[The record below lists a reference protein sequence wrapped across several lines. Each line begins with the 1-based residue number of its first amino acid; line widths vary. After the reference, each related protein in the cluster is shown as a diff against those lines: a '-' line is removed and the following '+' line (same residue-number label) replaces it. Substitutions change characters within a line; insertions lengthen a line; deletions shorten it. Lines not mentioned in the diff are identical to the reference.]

1 MRTRIV
7 NFAVISVFL
16 FLALGILNLQVIQNK
31 RFRELSNKNS
41 IRLLPQPGS
50 RGRIL
55 DRKNNIIVDNYLSY
69 DVMILPQEGTEVD
82 KVLMKI
88 SRILDTDFKD
98 LKKTFESNLR
108 MPFLPVTIAKNID
121 VREAMALEE
130 LKLDIPGIIIQPH
143 PQRVYPYGRLACH
156 LLGYLSEID
165 HWRLKKLADY
175 GYKTKDIM
183 GFGGVEERYDYYLRQ
198 KEGGLSVEVDHRGRL
213 VRLLGFRPPRSGKD
227 IQLTLD
233 LKIQKIVEDNLKGKK
248 GSVIVLDPYT
258 GEILALANNPNFN
271 PSVFINKKDASIAE
285 LFNNRDAPL
294 LNRSI
299 SGYYPPGSVFKLVL
313 ATAALQTGKINPST
327 TFSCPGSIH
336 IGRQEFSCWNTHNKQ
351 NLHDAITHSCNV
363 FFYRT
368 GILLGAQLIHDYALK
383 FGLSKPTSIDL
394 PYETSGFVPNP
405 LWKRIYRFQ
414 GWFEGDTANLSIGQG
429 ELLVTPLQMARM
441 MAVFANGGNLM
452 TPYIVKA
459 IDGQDI
465 SVYQK
470 KITPIPIRESTLDYI
485 KQALRDV
492 VSDPTGT
499 ASILSSLPFSLAAK
513 TGTAQVQR
521 GKPHGWFVGFFPF
534 KSPRFVI
541 CVLLE
546 HAGSGRFSGI
556 LTKQII
562 EEMLKEG
569 LI

>member
-1 MRTRIV
+1 MRARIV

-41 IRLLPQPGS
+41 IRLLPQPSS

-82 KVLMKI
+82 KVLMNI
-88 SRILDTDFKD
+88 SRILDVDFKD
-98 LKKTFESNLR
+98 LKKTFEGNLS

-121 VREAMALEE
+121 VREAMTLEE
-130 LKLDIPGIIIQPH
+130 LKPDIPGIIIQAQ

-156 LLGYLSEID
+156 LLGYLNEID
-165 HWRLKKLADY
+165 LWRLKKLADY
-175 GYKTKDIM
+175 GYKTKDIV

-198 KEGGLSVEVDHRGRL
+198 KEGGLSVEVDHRGRW
-213 VRLLGFRPPRSGKD
+213 VRLLGFRPPQSGKD

-233 LKIQKIVEDNLKGKK
+233 LKMQKIVESNLKGKK
-248 GSVIVLDPYT
+248 GSIIVMDPYT
-258 GEILALANNPNFN
+258 GEILVLANNPNFN
-271 PSVFINKKDASIAE
+271 PSVFTNKDDASIVN

-299 SGYYPPGSVFKLVL
+299 SGLYPAGSIFKLVL
-313 ATAALQTGKINPST
+313 ATAALETAKVNPST

-351 NLHDAITHSCNV
+351 NLHDAIVHSCNI

-383 FGLSKPTSIDL
+383 FGLSKPTAIDL
-394 PYETSGFVPNP
+394 PYEASGFVPNP

-429 ELLVTPLQMARM
+429 ELLVSPLQMARI
-441 MAVFANGGNLM
+441 MAVFANGGNLVI
-452 TPYIVKA
+452 PYIVKA

-465 SVYQK
+465 STYQK
-470 KITPIPIRESTLDYI
+470 KIIPIPIKENTLDYI
-485 KQALRDV
+485 KQALKDV

-499 ASILSSLPFSLAAK
+499 ASILSSLPFSLAGK
-513 TGTAQVQR
+513 TGTAQVQQ

-546 HAGSGRFSGI
+546 QAGSGQFSAI